1 MKFADVKDLSAVDVN
16 KKIREVKEKIFE
28 SKMKN
33 AMGQLSNPSSLRGLR
48 RDVARLKTALTAKL
62 AANTKVKGA

>member
-1 MKFADVKDLSAVDVN
+1 MKFSDVKDLSTVDVN

-48 RDVARLKTALTAKL
+48 RDVARLKTVLTSKAAEVANAK
-62 AANTKVKGA
+62 K

>member
-1 MKFADVKDLSAVDVN
+1 MKFADIKDLSAVDVN
-16 KKIREVKEKIFE
+16 KKIREVKEKMFE

-48 RDVARLKTALTAKL
+48 RDVARLKTVLTSKLEVTNAK
-62 AANTKVKGA
+62 K